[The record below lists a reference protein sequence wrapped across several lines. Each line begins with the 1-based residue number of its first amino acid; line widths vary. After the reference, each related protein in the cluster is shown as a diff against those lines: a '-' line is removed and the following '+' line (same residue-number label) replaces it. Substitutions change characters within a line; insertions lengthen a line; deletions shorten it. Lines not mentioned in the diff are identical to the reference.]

1 MRPTLA
7 TKAWYPGYAGLK
19 PAWAVTISQ
28 ISVKDTQMRFVDW
41 ELVPGDNRF
50 SARICANAGK
60 VRVISS
66 SIPREWIDDCLLSG
80 AGGAEGVLKKMA
92 PIIENKYNNG
102 CHKQFK
108 EGPIPDENC
117 RLVDITKNDWHS
129 AMSKQA

>member
-1 MRPTLA
+1 MVS
-7 TKAWYPGYAGLK
+7 GLRGLE
-19 PAWAVTISQ
+19 TGLGGHNIQ
-28 ISVKDTQMRFVDW
+28 NSVKDTQMRFVDW
-41 ELVPGDNRF
+41 ELVLSDDRV
-50 SARICANAGK
+50 SARICGNAGK

-66 SIPREWIDDCLLSG
+66 SIPREWADDCLLSG
-80 AGGAEGVLKKMA
+80 AGGAEGVFKKMA

-117 RLVDITKNDWHS
+117 RLVDITKSDWHS